1 MRKIY
6 VLVLFSFIS
15 GISVSQNMTMSY
27 RPSEG
32 YVSSEKT
39 AKIIAE
45 AVLVPI
51 YGIDEI
57 NKQKPFKVVLKGKN
71 WIVEG
76 STPADRGIRYLGGHF
91 TIHIARSTGEIT
103 HLSHSK

>member
-6 VLVLFSFIS
+6 SLSLLSFIS
-15 GISVSQNMTMSY
+15 GIAASQNLAESY
-27 RPSEG
+27 RPGEG

-39 AKIIAE
+39 AKMIAE

-76 STPADRGIRYLGGHF
+76 STPADRGIKFLGGHF